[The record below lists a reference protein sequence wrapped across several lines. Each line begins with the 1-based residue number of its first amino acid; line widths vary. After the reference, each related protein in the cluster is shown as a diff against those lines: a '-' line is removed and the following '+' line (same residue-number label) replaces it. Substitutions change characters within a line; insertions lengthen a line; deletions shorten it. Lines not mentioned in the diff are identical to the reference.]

1 MTGLIILWTAVLGA
15 CVGSFTNVVV
25 WRLPRRESVVHP
37 GSHCPRCGHAIRWH
51 DNIPV
56 FGWLLLGGRCRDCQ
70 STISWRYPAIE
81 ALSSLLWCSALLVVV
96 PNGGGNLPSEWL
108 PWAGFPLIGL
118 LLPLTLIDLDHL
130 WLPEPLCR
138 WGLVTGLLISSAGGV
153 TLLSHH
159 LIAAIAGLLALEG
172 ISALGEKALGQP
184 ALGLGDA
191 KLAALGGAWLGG
203 AGLTMA
209 LGLAVLSGA
218 LVGSLGRLSGRLG
231 PRQPFAFGPFIAL
244 GIWLVWL
251 HGPLWWWQRWM
262 DLTGSLI

>member
-25 WRLPRRESVVHP
+25 WRLPRRESVIHP

-118 LLPLTLIDLDHL
+118 LLPLTLIDLIISGCLSPLVDGV
-130 WLPEPLCR
+130 WLRAADQQCWR
-138 WGLVTGLLISSAGGV
+138 RHAVVASSDCSHRGTAGFGRNQCPWRKR
-153 TLLSHH
+153 L
-159 LIAAIAGLLALEG
+159 
-172 ISALGEKALGQP
+172 LGQP

-191 KLAALGGAWLGG
+191 KLAALGGAWLRRSRG
-203 AGLTMA
+203 
-209 LGLAVLSGA
+209 
-218 LVGSLGRLSGRLG
+218 
-231 PRQPFAFGPFIAL
+231 
-244 GIWLVWL
+244 
-251 HGPLWWWQRWM
+251 
-262 DLTGSLI
+262 